1 MRPKLAVIQPTAAF
15 HLRCGVAV
23 NMVASQS
30 QCFQRVKKIHSL
42 SAAPVDIAVLS
53 STYK

>member
-1 MRPKLAVIQPTAAF
+1 MRPNLAVIQPTAAF
-15 HLRCGVAV
+15 HLRCGLAI

-30 QCFQRVKKIHSL
+30 QCFQRVKKFHSL
-42 SAAPVDIAVLS
+42 SAAPVDFAVLG